1 MSLIDFTRSQ
11 EPFAK
16 GKDTGMSIRYETELL
31 PDIKVIGV
39 GGGGCNAVNRM
50 VKAKIPGVTFVACNT
65 DAQAL
70 MSSEAASRIRIGEKL
85 TKGLGVGGDPA
96 RGERAADESRDE
108 LYELLRGTEMVFVT
122 AGMGGG
128 TGTGAAPVVA
138 EIAKDCGA
146 LTIGVVT
153 KPFAWEGARRSKQAE
168 EGLARLRDKVD
179 TLIAIPNARLVDIC
193 PPEATIEEA
202 FETADDVLRQ
212 AIQSISNIIS
222 QNGSI
227 NLDFNDVRTTMSEA
241 GPALLAVGRA
251 SGENRA
257 VEAAR
262 AATTSPILDQSIDG
276 AHSVLFN
283 VTHSGTLQL
292 RELDMAARVV
302 AEVVDPSANI
312 IFGTVIDPRVGDEVH
327 MTVIATGFPPK
338 IAGARRPS
346 RNAAHR
352 RDRVAGRVERG
363 GCGASR
369 VPAAEYPLAERVQQ
383 PWEKQQRGWLKGGN
397 CLTERAT
404 VARGFGQG
412 A

>member
-1 MSLIDFTRSQ
+1 MSL
-11 EPFAK
+11 
-16 GKDTGMSIRYETELL
+16 RYETELL
-31 PDIKVIGV
+31 PDIKVVGV

-50 VKAKIPGVTFVACNT
+50 VRAKIPGVSFVACNT

-70 MSSEAASRIRIGEKL
+70 TNSEATTRLRIGEKL
-85 TKGLGVGGDPA
+85 TKGLGVGGDPT

-108 LYELLRGTEMVFVT
+108 LYDILRGTEMVFVT

-153 KPFAWEGARRSKQAE
+153 KPFAWEGARRAKQAE

-179 TLIAIPNARLVDIC
+179 TLIAIPNSRLIEIC
-193 PPEATIEEA
+193 APDVTMEQA

-241 GPALLAVGRA
+241 GPALLAVGLGV
-251 SGENRA
+251 GENRA
-257 VEAAR
+257 ADAAR
-262 AATTSPILDQSIDG
+262 AATNSPLLDQSIDG
-276 AHSVLFN
+276 AQNVLFN
-283 VTHSGTLQL
+283 VTHGGNLQL
-292 RELDMAARVV
+292 RELDMAARVI

-312 IFGTVIDPRVGDEVH
+312 IFGTVVDPRVGEEIH
-327 MTVIATGFPPK
+327 MTVIATGFAPEPMT
-338 IAGARRPS
+338 IDDHLETTRSIRDYGLTGVSNMDDAELPAFLRRNIRSLNSS
-346 RNAAHR
+346 RPLGE
-352 RDRVAGRVERG
+352 GRFVR
-363 GCGASR
+363 
-369 VPAAEYPLAERVQQ
+369 LAER
-383 PWEKQQRGWLKGGN
+383 R
-397 CLTERAT
+397 
-404 VARGFGQG
+404 
-412 A
+412 

>member
-1 MSLIDFTRSQ
+1 MSTRY
-11 EPFAK
+11 
-16 GKDTGMSIRYETELL
+16 DLELL

-50 VKAKIPGVTFVACNT
+50 VRAKIPGVQFIACNT

-70 MSSEAASRIRIGEKL
+70 ASSEAPTRLRIGEKL
-85 TKGLGVGGDPA
+85 TKGLGVGGDPT

-108 LYELLRGTEMVFVT
+108 IYDLLRGTEMVFVT

-138 EIAKDCGA
+138 EVAKECGA

-153 KPFAWEGARRSKQAE
+153 KPFPWEGSRRMKQAE
-168 EGLARLRDKVD
+168 EGIARLRDKVD
-179 TLIAIPNARLVDIC
+179 TLIAIPNGRLIEIC
-193 PPEATIEEA
+193 PPNATIEEA

-241 GPALLAVGRA
+241 GPALLAVGKGA
-251 SGENRA
+251 GENRA

-262 AATTSPILDQSIDG
+262 AATQSPILDQSIEG
-276 AHSVLFN
+276 AHNVLFN
-283 VTHSGTLQL
+283 VTHSGNLGL
-292 RELDMAARVV
+292 RELDAAARVI

-312 IFGTVIDPRVGDEVH
+312 IFGTVVDPRVGDEVH
-327 MTVIATGFPPK
+327 ITVIATGFTPRAATIGDPLESTTGRLRDFNLPGVSSMED
-338 IAGARRPS
+338 AELPAFLRRNLRS
-346 RNAAHR
+346 LNTVGGD
-352 RDRVAGRVERG
+352 RDGLGRVAR
-363 GCGASR
+363 
-369 VPAAEYPLAERVQQ
+369 
-383 PWEKQQRGWLKGGN
+383 LK
-397 CLTERAT
+397 
-404 VARGFGQG
+404 
-412 A
+412 

>member
-1 MSLIDFTRSQ
+1 
-11 EPFAK
+11 
-16 GKDTGMSIRYETELL
+16 MSIRYDSELL

-50 VKAKIPGVTFVACNT
+50 VRAKIPGVTFVACNT

-70 MSSEAASRIRIGEKL
+70 MSSEASNRIRIGEKL

-128 TGTGAAPVVA
+128 TGTGAAPIVA

-153 KPFAWEGARRSKQAE
+153 KPFPWEGARRAKQAE
-168 EGLARLRDKVD
+168 EGLARLREKVD
-179 TLIAIPNARLVDIC
+179 TLIAIPNARLIEIC
-193 PPEATIEEA
+193 KPDVTIDEA

-262 AATTSPILDQSIDG
+262 AATSSPLLDQSIDG
-276 AHSVLFN
+276 AHNVLFN
-283 VTHSGTLQL
+283 ITHNGNLQL

-302 AEVVDPSANI
+302 AEVVDPAANV
-312 IFGTVIDPRVGDEVH
+312 IFGTVVDPRVGDEVH

-338 IAGARRPS
+338 ASILEDPREVRKIADIGLPGISNLEDAELPAFLRRNIRSLNAVPS
-346 RNAAHR
+346 LNETIAKF
-352 RDRVAGRVERG
+352 
-363 GCGASR
+363 
-369 VPAAEYPLAERVQQ
+369 AER
-383 PWEKQQRGWLKGGN
+383 R
-397 CLTERAT
+397 
-404 VARGFGQG
+404 
-412 A
+412 

>member
-1 MSLIDFTRSQ
+1 MSPND
-11 EPFAK
+11 EPRGLDSFAK
-16 GKDTGMSIRYETELL
+16 GTQPMSIRYDTELL

-50 VKAKIPGVTFVACNT
+50 VRAKIPGVSFVACNT

-70 MSSEAASRIRIGEKL
+70 MSSEATTRLRIGEKL

-108 LYELLRGTEMVFVT
+108 LYDILRGTEMVFVT

-153 KPFAWEGARRSKQAE
+153 KPFSWEGARRSKQAD

-179 TLIAIPNARLVDIC
+179 TLIAIPNARLIEIC
-193 PPEATIEEA
+193 PADVTIEQA

-241 GPALLAVGRA
+241 GPALLAVGRGV
-251 SGENRA
+251 GENRA
-257 VEAAR
+257 AEAAR
-262 AATTSPILDQSIDG
+262 AATASPLLDQSIEG
-276 AHSVLFN
+276 AQNVLFN
-283 VTHSGTLQL
+283 VTHSGNIQL
-292 RELDMAARVV
+292 RELDMAARVI
-302 AEVVDPSANI
+302 AEMVDPSANI
-312 IFGTVIDPRVGDEVH
+312 IFGTVVDARVGDEIH
-327 MTVIATGFPPK
+327 MTVIATGFSPRAAT
-338 IAGARRPS
+338 IDDHMETS
-346 RNAAHR
+346 RNIRDYGLQGVSSMDDAELPAFLR
-352 RDRVAGRVERG
+352 RNIRSLN
-363 GCGASR
+363 ASR
-369 VPAAEYPLAERVQQ
+369 AVGEGSVARLAER
-383 PWEKQQRGWLKGGN
+383 R
-397 CLTERAT
+397 
-404 VARGFGQG
+404 
-412 A
+412 

>member
-1 MSLIDFTRSQ
+1 MSQTDGPRSLVS
-11 EPFAK
+11 FRT
-16 GKDTGMSIRYETELL
+16 GKDTAMSIRYDTELL
-31 PDIKVIGV
+31 PDIKVVGV

-50 VKAKIPGVTFVACNT
+50 VRAKIPGVTFVACNT

-70 MSSEAASRIRIGEKL
+70 MSSEAATRLRIGEKL
-85 TKGLGVGGDPA
+85 TKGLGVGGDPT

-108 LYELLRGTEMVFVT
+108 LYDILRGTEMVFVT

-153 KPFAWEGARRSKQAE
+153 RPFQWEGARRMKQAE

-179 TLIAIPNARLVDIC
+179 TLIAIPNSRLIEIC
-193 PPEATIEEA
+193 PADATIEQA

-241 GPALLAVGRA
+241 GPALLAVGRGI
-251 SGENRA
+251 GENRA

-262 AATTSPILDQSIDG
+262 AATNSPILDQSIDG
-276 AHSVLFN
+276 AHNVLFN
-283 VTHSGTLQL
+283 VTHSGNLQL
-292 RELDMAARVV
+292 RELDMAARVI

-312 IFGTVIDPRVGDEVH
+312 IFGTVVDPRVGDEVQL
-327 MTVIATGFPPK
+327 TVIATGFAPK
-338 IAGARRPS
+338 AATIDDPLETTRIRDYNLPGVSNMEDAELPAFLRRNIRSLNSARAVGEGSIAK
-346 RNAAHR
+346 
-352 RDRVAGRVERG
+352 
-363 GCGASR
+363 
-369 VPAAEYPLAERVQQ
+369 LAER
-383 PWEKQQRGWLKGGN
+383 R
-397 CLTERAT
+397 
-404 VARGFGQG
+404 
-412 A
+412 

>member
-1 MSLIDFTRSQ
+1 
-11 EPFAK
+11 
-16 GKDTGMSIRYETELL
+16 MSIRYDSELL
-31 PDIKVIGV
+31 PDIKVVGV
-39 GGGGCNAVNRM
+39 GGGGSNAVNRM
-50 VKAKIPGVTFVACNT
+50 IRAKIPGVTFVACNT

-70 MSSEAASRIRIGEKL
+70 MSSEAPNRVRIGEKL

-153 KPFAWEGARRSKQAE
+153 KPFAWEGSRRMKQAE
-168 EGLARLRDKVD
+168 EGIARLREKVD
-179 TLIAIPNARLVDIC
+179 TLIAIPNGRLIEICAPDATVDQ
-193 PPEATIEEA
+193 A

-241 GPALLAVGRA
+241 GPALLSVGRA
-251 SGENRA
+251 QGENRA

-262 AATTSPILDQSIDG
+262 SATVSPLLDQQIDG
-276 AHSVLFN
+276 AHNVLFN
-283 VTHSGTLQL
+283 VTHNGNLQL
-292 RELDMAARVV
+292 RELDMAARVI

-312 IFGTVIDPRVGDEVH
+312 IFGTTVDPKAADEII

-338 IAGARRPS
+338 AQLMEDPREVTSRIGDMGLPGLSSVEDAELPAFLRRNIRSMNVLRP
-346 RNAAHR
+346 
-352 RDRVAGRVERG
+352 VG
-363 GCGASR
+363 G
-369 VPAAEYPLAERVQQ
+369 AAEARLAER
-383 PWEKQQRGWLKGGN
+383 R
-397 CLTERAT
+397 
-404 VARGFGQG
+404 
-412 A
+412 

>member
-11 EPFAK
+11 EPFVK
-16 GKDTGMSIRYETELL
+16 GKDTAMSIRYETELL
-31 PDIKVIGV
+31 PDIKVVGV

-50 VKAKIPGVTFVACNT
+50 VRAKIPGVTFVACNT

-70 MSSEAASRIRIGEKL
+70 MVSEAGNRIRIGEKL

-193 PPEATIEEA
+193 APDCTIDQA

-257 VEAAR
+257 TEAAR

-276 AHSVLFN
+276 AHNVLFN
-283 VTHSGTLQL
+283 ITHCGNLQL

-312 IFGTVIDPRVGDEVH
+312 IFGTVIDPKVGEEVH

-338 IAGARRPS
+338 LQVMEDPRDTQRLADMGLPGVSNLEDAELPAFLRRNIRSLNSFPS
-346 RNAAHR
+346 VGEAA
-352 RDRVAGRVERG
+352 VAK
-363 GCGASR
+363 
-369 VPAAEYPLAERVQQ
+369 LAER
-383 PWEKQQRGWLKGGN
+383 R
-397 CLTERAT
+397 
-404 VARGFGQG
+404 
-412 A
+412 